1 VSEDHN
7 SDECPWNDKH
17 MSTNNLYFSDSNLS
31 ARADEALLQE
41 VDIMRSLNPNSF
53 EKSRQNLDDA
63 SVQDSHIIHVIDF
76 YTSPTKYHIVMEL
89 ARGGDVFDQLAKRR
103 GYTEKDARDFARK
116 MMLGID
122 FLHSRGIAHRD
133 IKPENLLL
141 MDSGNGSRLKLA
153 DFGFARR
160 FDMDSPDDSMKTKCG
175 TPAFV
180 PPELVMGRKYGPKC
194 DVWSAGC
201 TLVNVSKLDAHAQS
215 KLLTC
220 HILTL
225 SNVY

>member
-1 VSEDHN
+1 MGY
-7 SDECPWNDKH
+7 CPLIHLRDV
-17 MSTNNLYFSDSNLS
+17 SNLPFWTNTHVILHS
-31 ARADEALLQE
+31 KLSERADEALLQE

-53 EKSRQNLDDA
+53 EKSRQNLDDV
-63 SVQDSHIIHVIDF
+63 SVKESHIIHVIDF

-103 GYTEKDARDFARK
+103 AYTEKDARDFARK
-116 MMLGID
+116 MMLGIE

-133 IKPENLLL
+133 IKPENLLI
-141 MDSGNGSRLKLA
+141 MDSDCGESRIKIA

-160 FDMDSPDDSMKTKCG
+160 FDMDNPDESMKTKCG

-180 PPELVMGRKYGPKC
+180 PPELVIGKNYGPKC

-201 TLVNVSKLDAHAQS
+201 TLVNF
-215 KLLTC
+215 
-220 HILTL
+220 
-225 SNVY
+225 